1 MCDRVLPT
9 RELRVH
15 GSVCPSRRRAPL
27 SHSSAEDENRP
38 ETQRESLLLY
48 NNMERAA
55 LGPKRAP
62 WRRGFQRQDNAGVWS
77 RETDD
82 GVS

>member
-1 MCDRVLPT
+1 M
-9 RELRVH
+9 
-15 GSVCPSRRRAPL
+15 
-27 SHSSAEDENRP
+27 NR
-38 ETQRESLLLY
+38 LLY

-55 LGPKRAP
+55 LGPNRPA
-62 WRRGFQRQDNAGVWS
+62 WRRGFQRQDNVGVWS